1 LVISSSEGA
10 KGGPLLLHGLL
21 PHHII
26 GSCCC
31 MGCCI
36 CAMLGLATLDFGV
49 VPWGA
54 ASVVR
59 FWALVGAYP
68 SIAVLLNP
76 LNRQ

>member
-1 LVISSSEGA
+1 
-10 KGGPLLLHGLL
+10 
-21 PHHII
+21 
-26 GSCCC
+26 
-31 MGCCI
+31 
-36 CAMLGLATLDFGV
+36 MLGLATLDFGV

-76 LNRQ
+76 LNRQWSIKKPRDFSFENDYM